1 MKKQVSI
8 KNKDHLKLIKTRL
21 RLIKALFSFLLI
33 GFTGQAYG
41 ATRVGVG
48 YSTVTS
54 GRQIPALELG
64 FDLSNKWAASAML
77 AGART
82 EAYYTSGFS
91 LNALHVR
98 DWGKFWFGNLEV
110 GFGGGIFYGE
120 KGIYTEID
128 ESGALTNLQKN
139 TDYGIGPAFRV
150 AFKPIKSMHISVEYM
165 MGIGSSIISNAWQDV
180 GMGAIGVD
188 I

>member
-1 MKKQVSI
+1 MKFLRKSI
-8 KNKDHLKLIKTRL
+8 RLKSMRASQCCFKTIL
-21 RLIKALFSFLLI
+21 TFLLL
-33 GFTGQAYG
+33 GFTSQSYG
-41 ATRVGVG
+41 TARVGVG

-64 FDLSNKWAASAML
+64 IDFPNKWAVSAML

-82 EAYYTSGFS
+82 KAYYTSGFT

-98 DWGKFWFGNLEV
+98 DWGKFWFGNLDV
-110 GFGGGIFYGE
+110 GFGGGVFYGE
-120 KGIYTEID
+120 KGVYTEVD
-128 ESGALTNLQKN
+128 ESGALSNLQKN
-139 TDYGIGPAFRV
+139 RDYGVGPAFRV
-150 AFKPIKSMHISVEYM
+150 AFKPIKNMHISLEYM

-188 I
+188 L